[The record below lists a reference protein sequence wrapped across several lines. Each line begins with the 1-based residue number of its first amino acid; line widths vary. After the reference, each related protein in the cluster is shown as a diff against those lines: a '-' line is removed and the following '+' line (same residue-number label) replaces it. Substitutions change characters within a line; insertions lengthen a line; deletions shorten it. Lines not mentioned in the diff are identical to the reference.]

1 MIRCVV
7 EMFGLARNVS
17 EIQKVE
23 IELEDRLGL
32 RDVVAELRRA
42 VPSLVG
48 DVICPSENKLTG
60 FYAFNINGRFYG
72 DSEELKLKNG
82 DRIGLL
88 AIVDGG

>member
-7 EMFGLARNVS
+7 ELFGVARNVS

-23 IELEDRLGL
+23 IELEDRPNL
-32 RDVVAELRRA
+32 RDVVAELRRV

-48 DVICPSENKLTG
+48 DVICPDEDKLTG
-60 FYAFNINGRFYG
+60 FYAFNFNGRFYG
-72 DSEELKLKNG
+72 DSEDLKLKDG
-82 DRIGLL
+82 DCIGLL